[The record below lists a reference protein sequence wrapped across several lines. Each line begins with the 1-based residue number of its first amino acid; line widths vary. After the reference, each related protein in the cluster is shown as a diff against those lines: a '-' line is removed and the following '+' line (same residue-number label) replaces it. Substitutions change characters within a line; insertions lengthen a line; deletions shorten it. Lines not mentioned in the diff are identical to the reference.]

1 MTPTKVSQVYQSS
14 PTPPTSRAVA
24 WWPVHLFVEQFTADL
39 GPWPVAGTPAWDAL
53 PDSDPRKLAA
63 VVDAGQHHVLRVE
76 IAQETMAAAS
86 KEISAAA
93 DWPGMA
99 AALASRAA
107 FRAANPWATREA
119 S

>member
-1 MTPTKVSQVYQSS
+1 MTPTKVSQVYQSG

-24 WWPVHLFVEQFTADL
+24 WWPVHLFVEQFTAHL
-39 GPWPVAGTPAWDAL
+39 GLWPMAGTLAWNEL
-53 PDSDPRKLAA
+53 PDEDPRKLAA

-76 IAQETMAAAS
+76 IAQEAMADAS
-86 KEISAAA
+86 KGISAAA
-93 DWPGMA
+93 DWPGLA

-107 FRAANPWATREA
+107 FRAANAWATRAA